1 MTDNIKQLV
10 STFLAEKIVDHA
22 LLINGVWGAGKTFF
36 VQNSLVDVFKQSK
49 LSPVYVSLNG
59 VDRFEEVA
67 AQIVFGTN
75 WSATKTAARSFLLP
89 FAFKHLPDKS
99 VSALVSLLQ
108 NISEK
113 KSQGW
118 LSRLKTKNDLSPQ
131 KHVIILDDIE
141 RVTNLE
147 ANLVPIMGRIF
158 DEFIFKGY
166 HVIFVGDESRLEF
179 EKYTKEKEKY
189 IRRTVKFTPDVDSVI
204 NTIVSSYKGIE
215 GRHAK
220 RCSDDLKQFAKF
232 FAIDNIRTIK
242 RILDDFLLL
251 VSKVKDEA
259 VLSNV
264 ERLLFYNMAPLA
276 NELSAGRLK
285 VSNEA
290 DISSLQNIETQRY
303 AVQTERLYGSSEL
316 HDNEESQRANKQASY
331 VEQFIARYDGVLP
344 VKWMPCEVVI
354 EYELNGCIDEQKLN
368 TTVMQWLPK
377 TIDKYRQSLDL
388 IWGYDTLDDEQFF
401 ASCPIVMEGIKNGMY
416 SAEWVM
422 LACGLLSV
430 FTKKGWIDIDCDMM
444 VKDAVKALKKRWSEY
459 PEDYINSMIL
469 HNRQEDFL
477 QPVVD
482 AIQEETIRREKKS
495 AEEDVSKFFTA
506 LSAKDKES
514 TWAFLPRNQSWLIF
528 DKIVKAGK
536 VKEFC
541 DVSNWALA
549 LILANLKDGAV
560 FICPNSH
567 GAIERIVQEL
577 EVVIKACDN
586 KKTPVRKDMLEE
598 LRTRFAKILSTPE
611 FSRVAENQKMKGVI
625 NG

>member
-1 MTDNIKQLV
+1 MTDNIRQLV
-10 STFLAEKIVDHA
+10 STFLAQKIVDYA

-36 VQNSLVDVFKQSK
+36 VQNSLVDIFKEFK
-49 LSPVYVSLNG
+49 MSPVYVSLNG
-59 VDRFEEVA
+59 VNRFEEVA

-75 WSATKTAARSFLLP
+75 WSATKTVASSFLLP

-99 VSALVSLLQ
+99 ASAFVSLLQ

-118 LSRLKTKNDLSPQ
+118 LSWLKTNNDQSPK

-141 RVTNLE
+141 RVANLE

-166 HVIFVGDESRLEF
+166 HVIFVGDESQIKF

-189 IRRTVKFTPDVDSVI
+189 IRRTVKFTPDIDSVI

-215 GRHAK
+215 ERHAK
-220 RCSDDLKQFAKF
+220 RCSDDLKQFAKS
-232 FAIDNIRTIK
+232 FAIDNIRTIR
-242 RILDDFLLL
+242 RILDDFILL
-251 VSKVKDEA
+251 VCKVNDEA

-285 VSNEA
+285 ASNEA

-344 VKWMPCEVVI
+344 VQWMPCEVVI

-401 ASCPIVMEGIKNGMY
+401 ASYPIVMEGIKNGMY

-459 PEDYINSMIL
+459 PEDYINPMIL

-482 AIQEETIRREKKS
+482 AIQEETNRREKKS
-495 AEEDVSKFFTA
+495 SEEEVSKFLTA
-506 LSAKDKES
+506 LAAKDKES
-514 TWAFLPRNQSWLIF
+514 TWAFLPRNQTWLIF
-528 DKIVKAGK
+528 DKIVNVGKAK
-536 VKEFC
+536 DFC
-541 DVSNWALA
+541 NIPNWALA
-549 LILANLKDGAV
+549 FILANLKDGAV
-560 FICPNSH
+560 FIRPNSR
-567 GAIERIVQEL
+567 GAIERVVKEL
-577 EVVIKACDN
+577 DIAIKACDI
-586 KKTPVRKDMLEE
+586 KKTPVRKDRLEE
-598 LRTRFAKILSTPE
+598 LRTRFAEILDTPE
-611 FSRVAENQKMKGVI
+611 FKRTAEQQKPKGLI

>member
-1 MTDNIKQLV
+1 MTDNIRQLV
-10 STFLAEKIVDHA
+10 STFLAQKIVDYA

-36 VQNSLVDVFKQSK
+36 VQNSLVDVFKEFK
-49 LSPVYVSLNG
+49 MSPVYVSLNG
-59 VDRFEEVA
+59 VNRFEEVA

-75 WSATKTAARSFLLP
+75 WSATKTVASSFLLP

-99 VSALVSLLQ
+99 ASAFVSLLKK
-108 NISEK
+108 ISEK

-118 LSRLKTKNDLSPQ
+118 LSWLKTNNDLSPK

-141 RVTNLE
+141 RVANLK

-166 HVIFVGDESRLEF
+166 HVIFVGDESQIKF

-189 IRRTVKFTPDVDSVI
+189 IRRTVKFTPDIDSVI

-215 GRHAK
+215 ERHAK
-220 RCSDDLKQFAKF
+220 RCSDDLKQFAKS
-232 FAIDNIRTIK
+232 FAIDNIRTIR
-242 RILDDFLLL
+242 RILDDFILL
-251 VSKVKDEA
+251 VCKVNDEA
-259 VLSNV
+259 GLSNV
-264 ERLLFYNMAPLA
+264 GRLLFYNMAPLA

-285 VSNEA
+285 ASNEA

-331 VEQFIARYDGVLP
+331 VEQFISRYDGVLP

-388 IWGYDTLDDEQFF
+388 IWGYDTLDDEQFL
-401 ASCPIVMEGIKNGMY
+401 ASYPIVMEGIKNGMY

-422 LACGLLSV
+422 LACGLVSV

-459 PEDYINSMIL
+459 PEDYINPMIL

-482 AIQEETIRREKKS
+482 AIQEETNRRKKKS
-495 AEEDVSKFFTA
+495 AEEDVSKFLAA
-506 LSAKDKES
+506 LAAKDKES

-528 DKIVKAGK
+528 DKIVKAEK

-541 DVSNWALA
+541 DISNWALA
-549 LILANLKDGAV
+549 LIMANLKDGAV
-560 FICPNSH
+560 FIRPSSH

-577 EVVIKACDN
+577 EDAIKACDN
-586 KKTPVRKDMLEE
+586 KKTPVRKDRLEE
-598 LRTRFAKILSTPE
+598 LRTRFAERLDTLESKC
-611 FSRVAENQKMKGVI
+611 AAGQQKT
-625 NG
+625 NGLTNG